1 MEISRRSSKRQKN
14 KIPIYS
20 TTELKRSITTIV
32 DQNDKQH
39 YKCDICGKIYYS
51 RYHYH
56 NHLKQYDYTLE
67 EVSLS
72 IKDIECIKCDF
83 CLKNFNTLTRLIEH
97 LHTSHIKNKFKCC
110 DTIFGNI
117 DLLKN
122 HINRNHDK
130 EFKCDVYEKTF
141 SNRHE
146 REHHVDSALR
156 KISRCQIC
164 DKKFDSAKNLQIH
177 LQIFHEGY
185 ECYTCEECN
194 SIFTRPNEFISHLN
208 DVHVHK
214 E

>member
-1 MEISRRSSKRQKN
+1 MKR
-14 KIPIYS
+14 
-20 TTELKRSITTIV
+20 RSITTLV
-32 DQNDKQH
+32 DQSDKQQ
-39 YKCDICGKIYYS
+39 YKCDVCGKIYYS

-97 LHTSHIKNKFKCC
+97 LHTSHIKDKFKCC

-130 EFKCDVYEKTF
+130 EFKFDVCEKKF
-141 SNRHE
+141 SNVNIMLIQRIE
-146 REHHVDSALR
+146 
-156 KISRCQIC
+156 
-164 DKKFDSAKNLQIH
+164 KFLGVKFVTKNLI
-177 LQIFHEGY
+177 LQKIY
-185 ECYTCEECN
+185 K
-194 SIFTRPNEFISHLN
+194 SIFRFFMK
-208 DVHVHK
+208 DVNIILVK
-214 E
+214 SVIAYL